1 MKMEVQKSSIEILL
15 DELNK
20 ESGKTVITREEYQQ
34 AEKEINEKMENFSIE
49 QRSYFNQSVQSA
61 SKAYLTF

>member
-1 MKMEVQKSSIEILL
+1 MEVQKSSIELML

-20 ESGKTVITREEYQQ
+20 GSGKTVLTREEYQQ
-34 AEKEINEKMENFSIE
+34 AEREINEEMRVFSIE

-61 SKAYLTF
+61 SNAYLTF

>member
-1 MKMEVQKSSIEILL
+1 LGMNKSSIELVL

-20 ESGKTVITREEYQQ
+20 DGGRTVISREVYLG
-34 AEKEINEKMENFSIE
+34 AEKEINEKMEAFSIE
-49 QRSYFNQSVQSA
+49 QRAYFNQSVQAA

>member
-1 MKMEVQKSSIEILL
+1 MDVQKSSIEMLL
-15 DELNK
+15 DELNRD
-20 ESGKTVITREEYQQ
+20 SGKTVLTREEYQQ
-34 AEKEINEKMENFSIE
+34 AEKEINEKMECYSFE

>member
-1 MKMEVQKSSIEILL
+1 MEVQKSSIEILL
-15 DELNK
+15 DELNRK
-20 ESGKTVITREEYQQ
+20 SGKIVLTREEYQQ

-49 QRSYFNQSVQSA
+49 QRSYFNRSVESA